1 MKRSLRIPTWLSIVV
16 ALSMV
21 GWSSPPT
28 GVAVAAGAPRLAQ
41 AHQTMSLLNA
51 SPATTSQ
58 TQPLYFE
65 PNRGQFGSHVHF
77 VTRAAGYLVSFTGSG
92 ADFSLHAP
100 SAPMVGIG
108 LHLVGANPHPTITGR
123 KRLAS
128 IVNYYLGN
136 DPSRWQ
142 VGVPTYAQVVYHH
155 VYPHTDLVFYH
166 RRGHLEYDWV
176 LHPGA
181 DPRRITLA
189 ISGSAAPRIDGA
201 GTLTSLSHGAALTQ
215 RAPRIYQWAAGVR
228 RVVGGRYVLTGRDQV
243 RIELGAYDHSRSLV
257 IDPIVDYSTRINGQ
271 GFDYAV
277 AIAVDHSNGVYI
289 TGDTSASSLPAQTNC
304 CKTTYVSKL
313 DAGTG
318 AILWSTYV
326 GGSNH
331 EHVYALAVDNAGSVY
346 EGGST
351 ASSDFPL
358 SNNTCILFYGDCTA
372 AFLAKLDSATGA
384 LTRSTYVGG
393 HNNDTIK
400 GMTVSSTGTVY
411 ATGETHSP
419 DFRGAIN
426 PCPGICDQGFV
437 ASLNSP
443 DLSLRYAE
451 YVGGSTHNSGNG
463 IALDESGTGYITGS
477 TDSSDLPKA
486 TNKCNTQCPAYYAFA
501 TAFNVA
507 TGALLWSTYVG
518 GTDGK
523 NGVYGNG
530 IATHAGSVYIVGDT
544 QNSSLPAATNSCT
557 NTNPNTNNSCADA
570 FVTGLNASTGSV
582 TFSTF
587 VGGTNLDLGH
597 GILADDAGI
606 FLVGYAEGAIL
617 PAQTNSCTVYQNTGA
632 CTYSDAFVSRVDG
645 ATGQVLASTFLGGS
659 LSDEGFGIAVDQNG
673 QLYIAGNTSSTD
685 LPNQTNSCG
694 TNCYAAAFM
703 MRLSLASV
711 ENTGTTNDPT
721 QSALATTGGT
731 GPGTPGS
738 LTATASGGTGKVT
751 VAIYDTNPVNAPP
764 FANAGGY
771 IDVRVSAGNTFTQV
785 QIQDCTPANGRQLF
799 WFDGNTWS
807 TVGNQTFDPKS
818 GCVSA
823 TIDAGSAPSIAQ
835 LTGTVFATGT
845 SSAPTA
851 ARVSRFSAHHAAG
864 AVTFRWRVVSN
875 ADITGFNLLS
885 GRHRLNARVIAVHPS
900 RGYRYQSHWSGAGR
914 YSLQV
919 LLRSGR
925 TVMIPAR

>member
-384 LTRSTYVGG
+384 LTRSTYVG
-393 HNNDTIK
+393 
-400 GMTVSSTGTVY
+400 
-411 ATGETHSP
+411 
-419 DFRGAIN
+419 
-426 PCPGICDQGFV
+426 
-437 ASLNSP
+437 
-443 DLSLRYAE
+443 
-451 YVGGSTHNSGNG
+451 
-463 IALDESGTGYITGS
+463 
-477 TDSSDLPKA
+477 
-486 TNKCNTQCPAYYAFA
+486 
-501 TAFNVA
+501 
-507 TGALLWSTYVG
+507 
-518 GTDGK
+518 
-523 NGVYGNG
+523 
-530 IATHAGSVYIVGDT
+530 
-544 QNSSLPAATNSCT
+544 
-557 NTNPNTNNSCADA
+557 
-570 FVTGLNASTGSV
+570 
-582 TFSTF
+582 
-587 VGGTNLDLGH
+587 
-597 GILADDAGI
+597 
-606 FLVGYAEGAIL
+606 
-617 PAQTNSCTVYQNTGA
+617 
-632 CTYSDAFVSRVDG
+632 
-645 ATGQVLASTFLGGS
+645 
-659 LSDEGFGIAVDQNG
+659 
-673 QLYIAGNTSSTD
+673 
-685 LPNQTNSCG
+685 
-694 TNCYAAAFM
+694 
-703 MRLSLASV
+703 
-711 ENTGTTNDPT
+711 
-721 QSALATTGGT
+721 
-731 GPGTPGS
+731 
-738 LTATASGGTGKVT
+738 
-751 VAIYDTNPVNAPP
+751 
-764 FANAGGY
+764 
-771 IDVRVSAGNTFTQV
+771 
-785 QIQDCTPANGRQLF
+785 
-799 WFDGNTWS
+799 
-807 TVGNQTFDPKS
+807 
-818 GCVSA
+818 A
-823 TIDAGSAPSIAQ
+823 TI
-835 LTGTVFATGT
+835 TT
-845 SSAPTA
+845 
-851 ARVSRFSAHHAAG
+851 
-864 AVTFRWRVVSN
+864 
-875 ADITGFNLLS
+875 
-885 GRHRLNARVIAVHPS
+885 PS
-900 RGYRYQSHWSGAGR
+900 RG
-914 YSLQV
+914 
-919 LLRSGR
+919 
-925 TVMIPAR
+925 